1 MTSWDLA
8 AIAAVMLFGVPHGGL
23 DGAVARRIGWS
34 QGTTAWLG
42 FHIGYIA
49 LAALV
54 TWFWLQCPVPA
65 LAIFLIIS
73 ALHFCQSDITNIPP
87 SINDRP
93 NNRWLPLVAHGGF
106 VSISIPSLQPAAVE
120 PLFAILVG
128 DRGAAMLLQSIG
140 ALFLPWLLSFAG
152 YAVYASKNPAW
163 RKPLNSLITQLIL
176 VFLLPPLI
184 SFGLYFCLWHSRSHT
199 LRIWQGIEEKSE
211 RRRSF
216 IEAAIYSLMAWTGA
230 LIFLLFFQG
239 PLSASIVQLTFI
251 GLAALT
257 VPHMLLVDLAYNTK
271 QQRLLP

>member
-8 AIAAVMLFGVPHGGL
+8 AIAAVLLFGVPHGGL

-34 QGTTAWLG
+34 QGMAAWLG
-42 FHIGYIA
+42 FHIGYITV
-49 LAALV
+49 AALV
-54 TWFWLQCPVPA
+54 VWCWWQWPVPG

-73 ALHFCQSDITNIPP
+73 ALHFGQSDIANIPP
-87 SINDRP
+87 SITDKP
-93 NNRWLPLVAHGGF
+93 NNRWLPLVAHGGL
-106 VSISIPSLQPAAVE
+106 VSIAIPSLQPTAVE

-128 DRGAAMLLQSIG
+128 DRGAAILLQSIG

-152 YAVYASKNPAW
+152 YAVYAANNPVW

-184 SFGLYFCLWHSRSHT
+184 SFALYFCLWHSRSHT
-199 LRIWQGIEEKSE
+199 LRIWQSIEEERE

-216 IEAAIYSLMAWTGA
+216 IEAAIYSLIAWTAA
-230 LIFLLFFQG
+230 LVFLLFFEG
-239 PLSASIVQLTFI
+239 SLSASIVQLTFI

-257 VPHMLLVDLAYNTK
+257 VPHMLLVDLADKLK